1 MQSLDISSWSLL
13 FNLYRKG
20 QIHNINLVVAGRV
33 MNASDVM
40 VPYSGKRI
48 VEMMPDELPE
58 DLGPILLNFCI
69 APLNDHDQREKI
81 VVPYPSPDVQFYWQ
95 LP

>member
-20 QIHNINLVVAGRV
+20 HIHNINLVVAGRV

-58 DLGPILLNFCI
+58 DLGPILLDFCI

>member
-58 DLGPILLNFCI
+58 DLGPILLDFCI

>member
-58 DLGPILLNFCI
+58 DLGPILLDFCI

-95 LP
+95 LS

>member
-20 QIHNINLVVAGRV
+20 QIHNINIVVADRV

-58 DLGPILLNFCI
+58 DLGPILLNFCV

>member
-20 QIHNINLVVAGRV
+20 QIHNINLVVADRV

-81 VVPYPSPDVQFYWQ
+81 VVPYPSPDVQFYWH

>member
-58 DLGPILLNFCI
+58 DLCPILLNFCI

>member
-20 QIHNINLVVAGRV
+20 QIHNINLVVADRV

-58 DLGPILLNFCI
+58 DLGPILLDFCI
-69 APLNDHDQREKI
+69 APLNDHDKREKI

>member
-1 MQSLDISSWSLL
+1 MQSLDISSWPLL

-20 QIHNINLVVAGRV
+20 QIQNVNLVVAGRV
-33 MNASDVM
+33 MNASDIV

-48 VEMMPDELPE
+48 SEMMPDELPE

-69 APLNDHDQREKI
+69 EPLDDHDQRIKI
-81 VVPYPSPDVQFYWQ
+81 VVPYPSPDVRFKWEIK
-95 LP
+95 

>member
-20 QIHNINLVVAGRV
+20 QIHNINLVVADRV

-81 VVPYPSPDVQFYWQ
+81 VAPYPSPDVQFYWQ

>member
-13 FNLYRKG
+13 FNFYRKG

>member
-1 MQSLDISSWSLL
+1 MQRLDISSWSLL

-20 QIHNINLVVAGRV
+20 QIHNINLVVADRV

-58 DLGPILLNFCI
+58 DLGPILLDFCI

>member
-1 MQSLDISSWSLL
+1 MQRLDISSWPLL

-58 DLGPILLNFCI
+58 DLGPILLDFCI

-95 LP
+95 LS

>member
-1 MQSLDISSWSLL
+1 MQRLDISSWPLL

-20 QIHNINLVVAGRV
+20 QIHNINLVVADRV

>member
-20 QIHNINLVVAGRV
+20 QIHNINLVVADRV

>member
-20 QIHNINLVVAGRV
+20 QIHNINLVVADRV

-40 VPYSGKRI
+40 VPYYGKRI
-48 VEMMPDELPE
+48 SEMMPDELPE
-58 DLGPILLNFCI
+58 ELGPILWNFCI
-69 APLNDHDQREKI
+69 EPLNDHDQRERI
-81 VVPYPSPDVQFYWQ
+81 IAPYPSPDVQFYWKV
-95 LP
+95 L

>member
-20 QIHNINLVVAGRV
+20 QIHNINLVVADRV

-58 DLGPILLNFCI
+58 DLGPILLDFCI

>member
-20 QIHNINLVVAGRV
+20 QIRNINLVVAGRV

-58 DLGPILLNFCI
+58 DLGPILLDFCI

>member
-1 MQSLDISSWSLL
+1 MQRLDISSWPLL

-33 MNASDVM
+33 MKAEDVM

-48 VEMMPDELPE
+48 SEMMPDELPE
-58 DLGPILLNFCI
+58 ELGPILLNFCI
-69 APLNDHDQREKI
+69 EPLNDHDQREKI
-81 VVPYPSPDVQFYWQ
+81 VVPYPSPDVQFYWKV
-95 LP
+95 L

>member
-20 QIHNINLVVAGRV
+20 QIHNINLVVADRV

-58 DLGPILLNFCI
+58 DLGPILLNFCV

>member
-13 FNLYRKG
+13 FDLYRKG

-58 DLGPILLNFCI
+58 DLGPILLDFCI

>member
-1 MQSLDISSWSLL
+1 MQRLDISSWPLL

-33 MNASDVM
+33 MKAVDVM

-48 VEMMPDELPE
+48 SEMMPDELPE
-58 DLGPILLNFCI
+58 ELGP
-69 APLNDHDQREKI
+69 Q
-81 VVPYPSPDVQFYWQ
+81 
-95 LP
+95 